1 MLPFVGKLLFISEI
15 AEFPEEIAG
24 CCVVEF
30 DDVIGVFV
38 GIGWALSC
46 AGVEGMLV
54 GTSFDITG
62 SGVMDGAL
70 LVSTGAEEKEGAM
83 VIFGVS
89 FGSDVIDASG
99 VDGILLGSIESGV
112 KEGDSV
118 ILGVLVT
125 VIVQV
130 AVALLLSAEEAV
142 IVTIPG
148 LAAVTVPELSTV
160 AIDSSEL
167 IHIIDGSVA
176 SAGRMVDTR
185 VRDLFGCN
193 VAVVLSNVTELT

>member
-1 MLPFVGKLLFISEI
+1 M
-15 AEFPEEIAG
+15 
-24 CCVVEF
+24 
-30 DDVIGVFV
+30 
-38 GIGWALSC
+38 
-46 AGVEGMLV
+46 
-54 GTSFDITG
+54 
-62 SGVMDGAL
+62 
-70 LVSTGAEEKEGAM
+70 
-83 VIFGVS
+83 
-89 FGSDVIDASG
+89 
-99 VDGILLGSIESGV
+99 LGSIESGV

-185 VRDLFGCN
+185 VRELFGCN